1 MVGMAFPKPGTEIPS
16 PGTGIPSPGTGI
28 PKPGTEIP
36 KPGTEISK
44 PGTEISKPGTE
55 ISKPGTEIPSPGTEI
70 PSPGTEISSPGTE
83 ISKPATGSLA
93 RRGGA
98 GEGSERHGRLQTL
111 RSPAVSAFPKINLK
125 KTFAFCQLHTNFAAE
140 KRRNDVNKGYSKR
153 AAHRAWRA
161 NSKDYQRRAAD
172 R

>member
-1 MVGMAFPKPGTEIPS
+1 MFGMAF
-16 PGTGIPSPGTGI
+16 

-44 PGTEISKPGTE
+44 PGTGISKPGTE
-55 ISKPGTEIPSPGTEI
+55 ISSPGTEFS
-70 PSPGTEISSPGTE
+70 SPGTEFSKPGTE

-93 RRGGA
+93 GAAWRGGG
-98 GEGSERHGRLQTL
+98 GERKAWPPAN
-111 RSPAVSAFPKINLK
+111 SPQPGGFCFSQNKSK

-153 AAHRAWRA
+153 AARRGERA
-161 NSKDYQRRAAD
+161 NSNDYQRRAAD